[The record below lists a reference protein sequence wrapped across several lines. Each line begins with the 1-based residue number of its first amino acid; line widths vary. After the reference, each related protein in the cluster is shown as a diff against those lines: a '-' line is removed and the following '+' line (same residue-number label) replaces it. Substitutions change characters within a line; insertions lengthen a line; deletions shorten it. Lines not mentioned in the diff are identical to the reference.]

1 MKRLLTSIFLL
12 FFLTGLAPAFQTIKP
27 EEVESNQ
34 KDQFD
39 EIDRYFDR
47 QVGEANRQRE
57 KAWPRDLSSIAAY
70 ERSIEPWRQR
80 LLEMLGGDVY
90 PRSPLQPQE
99 ELVAEFSTHKAWRV
113 WFTAFENVRGY
124 GILLTPNG
132 EGPFPALICI
142 HGMGGTPEGL
152 CGLTAQSDYHNRL
165 GLQAVQ
171 SGYVVFAPLNM
182 NSGKKRAWLDR
193 KAIMTGQR
201 LQALEQVKLIRAV
214 DYLTERKDVAPSR
227 IGAYGISW
235 GGRSVMNLA
244 ALDRRVAACAISG
257 HFNDLIPK
265 MLTPSPHYTA
275 YIETDEDYAFFWKQ
289 AALFNDADVVSLI
302 CPRPVFIEQGRK
314 DRVAYWEMS
323 QRAFQPVKEIY
334 EKLGIGERAVYSIFE
349 GGHEIHAVEAFQ
361 FFDRWLKPHVDKSQ

>member
-1 MKRLLTSIFLL
+1 MKKVLMTVLFLFCLAAPTAESQTVTS
-12 FFLTGLAPAFQTIKP
+12 
-27 EEVESNQ
+27 EDVEANQ
-34 KDQFD
+34 KQQFD

-47 QVGEANRQRE
+47 QVGEAGRQRD
-57 KAWPRDLSSIAAY
+57 KAWQRDFSSLEAY
-70 ERSIEPWRQR
+70 EKSVEPWRR
-80 LLEMLGGDVY
+80 KLFDMLGGDVY
-90 PRSPLQPQE
+90 PRAPLNSKE
-99 ELVAEFSTHKAWRV
+99 ERVAEFPTHIAWRV

-124 GILLTPNG
+124 GILLVPKG

-142 HGMGGTPEGL
+142 HGMGGTPEGVA
-152 CGLTAQSDYHNRL
+152 GLTDQSDYHNRF

-171 SGYVVFAPLNM
+171 RGYVVFVPLNM
-182 NSGKKRAWLDR
+182 NSGTKRSWLDR

-201 LQALEQVKLIRAV
+201 LQALEQVKLMRAV
-214 DYLTERKDVAPSR
+214 DYLTQRREVTRGR

-265 MLTPSPHYTA
+265 MLVPSPHYTA
-275 YIETDEDYAFFWKQ
+275 YIETDEGYAFFWKQ
-289 AALFNDADVVSLI
+289 AVLFNEADVVSLI

-323 QRAFQPVKEIY
+323 QRAFQPVQDMY

-349 GGHEIHAVEAFQ
+349 GAHEVRAVEAFQ
-361 FFDRWLKPHVDKSQ
+361 FFDRWLKSQTAR